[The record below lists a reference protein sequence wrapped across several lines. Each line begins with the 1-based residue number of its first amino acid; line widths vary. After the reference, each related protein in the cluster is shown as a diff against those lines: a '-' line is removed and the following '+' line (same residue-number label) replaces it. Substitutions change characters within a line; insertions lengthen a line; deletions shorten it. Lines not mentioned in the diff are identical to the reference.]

1 MFCDLASLRNFI
13 ISLKFCWF
21 YLFYQFICFSIRQVV
36 VSIDFLF
43 FSVCRYIL
51 NITNIFVLYLHISY
65 SKDNQFPVTV
75 SYATPNPKMKMLT
88 MVISKICP
96 ALLLFLN
103 SFTHIN
109 MIAISTH
116 TTIYTKFPVTL
127 EFVSFLIVY
136 LILTY
141 NLKLS
146 FGFVQVRPAKLSN
159 ITFFLLFFIFLTF
172 FAGLPLTQVDDKPI
186 FVL

>member
-1 MFCDLASLRNFI
+1 MRLITNLFLLHLTFYSIYLFLFCDLASLRNSI

-51 NITNIFVLYLHISY
+51 NITNIFSTILHISY

-75 SYATPNPKMKMLT
+75 SYATPNQKMKKCNRVDFENLPHPT
-88 MVISKICP
+88 TS
-96 ALLLFLN
+96 LN

-136 LILTY
+136 LNLTY

-146 FGFVQVRPAKLSN
+146 FGFC
-159 ITFFLLFFIFLTF
+159 
-172 FAGLPLTQVDDKPI
+172 AG
-186 FVL
+186 

>member
-1 MFCDLASLRNFI
+1 M
-13 ISLKFCWF
+13 
-21 YLFYQFICFSIRQVV
+21 
-36 VSIDFLF
+36 SIDFLF
-43 FSVCRYIL
+43 SSVCRYIL
-51 NITNIFVLYLHISY
+51 NITNIFSTILHISY

-75 SYATPNPKMKMLT
+75 SYATPNQKMKKYYIYIDFRKNLPR
-88 MVISKICP
+88 P
-96 ALLLFLN
+96 ATSLN
-103 SFTHIN
+103 SFPHIN

-146 FGFVQVRPAKLSN
+146 FQFC
-159 ITFFLLFFIFLTF
+159 
-172 FAGLPLTQVDDKPI
+172 AG
-186 FVL
+186 